1 MKLVTFAYLD
11 QMRLGALVED
21 RVLDLASSSA
31 NPAPAFASMLALIE
45 AGPEAWNAAR
55 AIVKRASPNAMFGL
69 ADIRLLAPLPRPTRL
84 RDCSLFLEHMDV
96 VLMRMAREAASKDA
110 NPEAAYQRLM
120 ASGKFTLNPL
130 FKKTCVYYNAD
141 HTSVSGTET
150 EIVWPSYSNW
160 MDFELEWA
168 CVIGRPGRNIRRDN
182 ASDHIFG
189 FTILN
194 DWSARDVQ
202 LPLMDTMLGPGEGKD
217 FTGSWGLGPCIVTP
231 DELDDPYRLLMTAK
245 VNGEEWTRGST
256 GSMHHRFEDA
266 IVQFSREKSILA
278 GEVIGSGTVLGGC
291 GFELGRRLESG
302 DVVELEIEHIG
313 VLRNRVVRAA

>member
-1 MKLVTFAYLD
+1 MKLVTFIHKGER
-11 QMRLGALVED
+11 RLGALVAD
-21 RVLDLASSSA
+21 GVLDLAAESNA
-31 NPAPAFASMLALIE
+31 APAFHSMLALIE
-45 AGPEAWNAAR
+45 AGPEAWSAAR
-55 AIVKRASPNAMFGL
+55 ALVAKASPQFVL
-69 ADIRLLAPLPRPTRL
+69 DRADIRFLAPLPRPTRL
-84 RDCSLFLEHMDV
+84 RDCSLFLEHMGV
-96 VLMRMAREAASKDA
+96 VLARMAREAAAKDVD
-110 NPEAAYQRLM
+110 PEAAYQRLIL
-120 ASGKFTLNPL
+120 SGKYALNPL

-141 HTSVSGTET
+141 HTSVSGTDT
-150 EIVWPSYSNW
+150 EIVWPSYSSW

-168 CVIGRPGRNIRRDN
+168 CVIGRTGKNILREK
-182 ASDHIFG
+182 ASEHIFG

-217 FTGSWGLGPCIVTP
+217 FTDSWGLGPCIATP
-231 DELDDPYRLLMTAK
+231 DELGDPYHLVMTAK
-245 VNGEEWTRGST
+245 VNGEEWTRGTT

-291 GFELGRRLESG
+291 GFELGRRLQAG
-302 DVVELEIEHIG
+302 DVVELEVERIG